1 MLVQYDYVVYHR
13 TCNRIF
19 IMKEFDWGPVIGTVI
34 AIAGMLFAL
43 VLGYII
49 GYSDAKE
56 GK

>member
-1 MLVQYDYVVYHR
+1 
-13 TCNRIF
+13 
-19 IMKEFDWGPVIGTVI
+19 MKEFNWGPIVGAAI
-34 AIAGMLFAL
+34 AIVGMMFAL